1 MTTGPSTRR
10 ALAAA
15 RAPAAAS
22 RGVIHLAAPPERTP
36 RSLGH
41 LAHELSHAADQDRR
55 PRMFGEGLIDSAERR
70 ARGVGEAVESTARRG
85 VGRAERTAG
94 GAVRGL
100 LERPPIS
107 SLPIGGP
114 AAAVPAAVRAAE
126 GVVSDAGLMAAGA
139 GEAASGLIDRGEATA
154 DRFIGEGAGAA
165 ERGLAGAEG
174 FARGVAGTAE
184 REAGALG
191 RRAERAVGEA
201 RSAIG
206 AAAGQAAG
214 ALVEGGQVDAM
225 IEAIEQRLLAEME
238 RRGGRFQG
246 LF

>member
-55 PRMFGEGLIDSAERR
+55 PRMFGEGLLDSAERR
-70 ARGVGEAVESTARRG
+70 ARGVGEAVESTARRS

-94 GAVRGL
+94 GVRGL

-126 GVVSDAGLMAAGA
+126 GVVSEAGLMAAGA
-139 GEAASGLIDRGEATA
+139 GEAASGLIDRGEAA
-154 DRFIGEGAGAA
+154 AERVIGEGAGAA

-214 ALVEGGQVDAM
+214 ALDEGGQVDAM